1 MREKIAVFK
10 GKPTKNHGC
19 YFQIPSARE
28 TYCKMQHGW
37 PTAKWLQSLVE
48 HWRNLPPLSTS
59 ILEWISQEISDAA
72 SAEYQVELA
81 ADAMEDES
89 LPKKNLVKHGESWWK
104 DVKAAVLG
112 KAMLWNGDPHSS
124 MSSWLRWDMMRSM
137 QFIRC
142 APPLAGVWLGV
153 QKWGPAARNGRP
165 WVLPLSVLAER
176 HSSQEWFQKNTHGAA
191 WSH

>member
-1 MREKIAVFK
+1 MVIFHSYVKLPEGNNQHFLMGLWEKKLLFPKESPQKTMVVNFK
-10 GKPTKNHGC
+10 SLQPGKPTVRC
-19 YFQIPSARE
+19 MEY
-28 TYCKMQHGW
+28 GW

-112 KAMLWNGDPHSS
+112 CRRCFGMVIPIPPCQVGYGEIWWDPCS
-124 MSSWLRWDMMRSM
+124 L
-137 QFIRC
+137 
-142 APPLAGVWLGV
+142 
-153 QKWGPAARNGRP
+153 
-165 WVLPLSVLAER
+165 
-176 HSSQEWFQKNTHGAA
+176 
-191 WSH
+191 